1 MSVLRRLIR
10 FAAVALVIIVALALL
25 ALYLERKPIAEHLA
39 REWLARHGLASG
51 LEVQS
56 LGLTGL
62 TARLRLG
69 SPADPI
75 LTIDRVDIG
84 YDFGPSGIETRSITL
99 VRPRLKLRWTARGPD
114 LAPLQPLIRELSR
127 PPPKGAP
134 LPDVI
139 IEDGVASVVAEQGA
153 ITLRGGGELK
163 ASVLTFMAARLDPF
177 RLAQRGTEV
186 SGAGGWARIDRQG
199 RRLRLTAE
207 LGPLIYAQSAVK
219 VALARLQIDG
229 QAPFSASGGPIRLSA
244 QASGLAL
251 SSAFGRAIDA
261 RLGATLD
268 GALDAPAS
276 RLAGR
281 LRLTGEV
288 GQWAAGGYAGGG
300 RFDGALNLLTTER
313 SQQGVSLIGDG
324 AGALVADRIAGRD
337 GHGSVHVGFRLAGL
351 RFASGPGNPRWSAA
365 VAGAVTG
372 QGAMAPDTATRLT
385 QPLTAADPASG
396 KAAARAL
403 ASFRISA
410 PDWRIEAAQNGARLE
425 LRAPARLA
433 STSGATLTLT
443 PRAFSLGAAG
453 LAGGAEIAF
462 AGGGLPSL
470 ALTASRIAV
479 SAKGYAADIDAK
491 GAVDTATIKGA
502 RLALKGR
509 LTPGRFDLTGC
520 VPENVDRLALGPNLI
535 TGLSAELCPGQ
546 GPLVGFGRR
555 GLAVNGRLAKAAGT
569 AATLG
574 VRFADAEAA
583 FTGADAVALDHAEL
597 TDTGQAPRF
606 RPLVLAGQAKLA
618 DGRWLAAFTAKTGH
632 GAALATVN
640 VRQDPATG
648 AGSAQVAVGPLTF
661 APGGLQP
668 ADIAPSMGAASQV
681 TGMAQFH
688 GQVSWTRAGA
698 GPGSGRLRLRLQS
711 FSSAPGTVHDLDA
724 DITIGALT
732 PAVIAHDQAI
742 SIAKIDGVVPLTDLT
757 ARFDLDR
764 DQVKLLGAQAVLA
777 HGHVRLEPTA
787 IPFAAGASLAGAL
800 DFDHVRLGELIAA
813 SSLADAI
820 QTDAVVDGRVPF
832 QISAKGMVISHGKLA
847 AAGPGRLSISRKAL
861 SAGAPAAGQAGFA
874 QDLAYQ
880 AMENLAFDQ
889 LDASLNSLPNDRLA
903 ILFHIKGRH
912 EPPTRQRAR
921 IAIGDLLRGKALS
934 KPIALP
940 SGTPINLTL
949 DSSLNFGE
957 LVRALRQAWRE
968 SLGSASVQA
977 KP

>member
-1 MSVLRRLIR
+1 MRRPIR
-10 FAAVALVIIVALALL
+10 FAAAALAIIVALALL

-39 REWLARHGLASG
+39 RAWLARHGLASG

-62 TARLRLG
+62 SARLRLG

-84 YDFGPSGIETRSITL
+84 YGFGPSGIETRSITL
-99 VRPRLKLRWTARGPD
+99 VRPRLRLRWTARGPD

-127 PPPKGAP
+127 PPPKGVP
-134 LPDVI
+134 LPDVV
-139 IEDGVASVVAEQGA
+139 IEDGVASVMAEQGA
-153 ITLRGGGELK
+153 IILRGDGELK
-163 ASVLTFMAARLDPF
+163 ASVLTFMAGRLDPF
-177 RLAQRGTEV
+177 RLAQRGTKIT
-186 SGAGGWARIDRQG
+186 GAGGTARIERQG

-207 LGPLIYAQSAVK
+207 LGPLTYARGAAK
-219 VALARLQIDG
+219 VTLADVRIDG
-229 QAPFSASGGPIRLSA
+229 QAPFSASGDDWSGPMRLSA
-244 QASGLAL
+244 QALGLTLSG
-251 SSAFGRAIDA
+251 AFGRAVDA
-261 RLGATLD
+261 RLGATLE
-268 GALDAPAS
+268 GAMDAHAS
-276 RLAGR
+276 RLTGT
-281 LRLTGEV
+281 LHLTAEV
-288 GQWAAGGYAGGG
+288 GRWAAGGYAGGG
-300 RFDGALNLLTTER
+300 RFDGGLNHLTLKR
-313 SQQGVSLIGDG
+313 SQDGVSLLGDG
-324 AGALVADRIAGRD
+324 AGALIADRIAGRD
-337 GHGSVHVGFRLAGL
+337 GHGSVHADFRLAGL

-372 QGAMAPDTATRLT
+372 QGAMAPDTAARLT
-385 QPLTAADPASG
+385 QPLTAADPALA

-403 ASFRISA
+403 AGFRIYA

-433 STSGATLTLT
+433 SGSGAALTLT

-453 LAGGAEIAF
+453 LAGAAEFAI

-470 ALTASRIAV
+470 ALTADRIAV

-491 GAVDTATIKGA
+491 GAVDTAMVKGA

-520 VPENVDRLALGPNLI
+520 VPESIDRLDLGANPI
-535 TGLSAELCPGQ
+535 TGLSAELCPGH

-574 VRFADAEAA
+574 VRFADAEVT
-583 FTGADAVALDHAEL
+583 FTGADALALDHAEL

-618 DGRWLAAFTAKTGH
+618 DGRWLAAFTAKTGR
-632 GAALATVN
+632 GAALARVN

-648 AGSAQVAVGPLTF
+648 VGSAQAAIGPLTF

-681 TGMAQFH
+681 TGTAQFH

-711 FSSAPGTVHDLDA
+711 LSSAPGTVHDLDA
-724 DITIGALT
+724 DIAIDALT

-777 HGHVRLEPTA
+777 HGHVRLEPTV
-787 IPFAAGASLAGAL
+787 IPFAAGSSLAGAL

-832 QISAKGMVISHGKLA
+832 QISDKGIVISHGELA
-847 AAGPGRLSISRKAL
+847 AVGPGHLSISRKAL
-861 SAGAPAAGQAGFA
+861 SAGAPATGQAGFA

-880 AMENLAFDQ
+880 AMENLAFDH

-903 ILFHIKGRH
+903 ILFHIKGR
-912 EPPTRQRAR
+912 
-921 IAIGDLLRGKALS
+921 
-934 KPIALP
+934 
-940 SGTPINLTL
+940 
-949 DSSLNFGE
+949 
-957 LVRALRQAWRE
+957 
-968 SLGSASVQA
+968 
-977 KP
+977 